1 VKVSLNKLRNLTTDE
16 QPTADAR
23 PAQVDRLLHV
33 SDDVMDTIQEVFA
46 GTELLT
52 DPAKLNAVLETR
64 REVGAAWERA
74 KSSFIE
80 IGRALNRLDVHLRTK
95 EERTAL
101 KAGFE
106 RLFPLSE
113 PIASQFRKVA
123 EMIDSGRVSADACPG
138 SYSAAYQLA
147 LLEPKELETAQ
158 SRGLVAPTTSRSVL
172 IAFRREQLS
181 ASQVKID
188 VPALLGELRR
198 LRARRK
204 RMLDEMIKMRRRA
217 MEIVQLLKNDSAN

>member
-1 VKVSLNKLRNLTTDE
+1 MKVSLNKLRNLTTDE

-158 SRGLVAPTTSRSVL
+158 SRGLVAPTTSRSV
-172 IAFRREQLS
+172 
-181 ASQVKID
+181 
-188 VPALLGELRR
+188 
-198 LRARRK
+198 
-204 RMLDEMIKMRRRA
+204 
-217 MEIVQLLKNDSAN
+217 